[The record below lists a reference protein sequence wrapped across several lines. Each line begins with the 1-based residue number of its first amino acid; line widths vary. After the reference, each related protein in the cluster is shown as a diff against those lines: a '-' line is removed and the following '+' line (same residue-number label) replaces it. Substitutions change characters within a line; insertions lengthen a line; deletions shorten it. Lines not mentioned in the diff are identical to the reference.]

1 MTITI
6 TGATGSVGGKTLRL
20 LHEAGTEV
28 RAVARRQDQVDRF
41 AQQGIDAARADLDDV
56 DALTKAFAG
65 ADQVMLLAAARPSQA
80 PHGANVVRAAQRAG
94 VRAIV
99 QISASDATAT
109 SPIPWAQANWHTE
122 QYVKLSGLEWT
133 ILRPSAYMDN
143 LTQSAAAIA
152 RGFYPQTTGSGA
164 IAWTD
169 TQDVAR
175 VAATVLQAG
184 RHTGQTALITGPD
197 LLTSTQVAATFSR
210 VLGRPVRYVPLPSRV
225 FATAVR
231 LGGADAWM
239 AEGLRQQFARVVRGR
254 LDNVDACTD
263 DVQRITGH
271 PATSLATWIEAHRDH
286 FDRRR

>member
-1 MTITI
+1 MI
-6 TGATGSVGGKTLRL
+6 TGATGTVGGKTLRL
-20 LHEAGTEV
+20 LREAGAEV

-56 DALTKAFAG
+56 DALTRAFDG

-143 LTQSAAAIA
+143 LAQSAAAIT

-175 VAATVLQAG
+175 VASTVLRAG
-184 RHTGQTALITGPD
+184 RHTGQTSLITGPD
-197 LLTSTQVAATFSR
+197 LLTSAQVAATFSS

-225 FATAVR
+225 FAAAVR

-239 AEGLRQQFARVVRGR
+239 AEGLRQQFARVMRLR
-254 LDNVDACTD
+254 LDHVDARTD

-271 PATSLATWIEAHRDH
+271 PATSLAAWIEAHRDH